1 MGVGNL
7 PSNRKVCTTQCK
19 GGSSTMKPN
28 DKFKL
33 TVRDIEL
40 IELALQG
47 KISRRAMSVM
57 MDPDSVYA
65 KELQEE
71 LSEMRDL
78 LGRIHNQKVWYT
90 PKDGRFQSGG

>member
-1 MGVGNL
+1 
-7 PSNRKVCTTQCK
+7 
-19 GGSSTMKPN
+19 MKPN

-47 KISRRAMSVM
+47 KISRRAMSVA

-65 KELQEE
+65 IELQEE
-71 LSEMRDL
+71 INEIRDL
-78 LGRIHNQKVWYT
+78 LGRLHNQKVWYR
-90 PKDGRFQSGG
+90 PKDGRFQGGG